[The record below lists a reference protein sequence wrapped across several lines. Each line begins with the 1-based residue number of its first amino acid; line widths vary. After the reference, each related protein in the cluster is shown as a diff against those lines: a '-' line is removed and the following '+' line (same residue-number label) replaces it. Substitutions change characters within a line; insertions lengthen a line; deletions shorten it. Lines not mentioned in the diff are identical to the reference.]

1 MRQGAK
7 KQIFQVLIAVFITA
21 MVVRIFIL
29 DSFIVKGDSM
39 APSILPGDYVFMNRL
54 SYGWGKP
61 VSRGDVVVARF
72 RKLERNV
79 IKRVLGLPGE
89 RVEIIPNQISI
100 KKERT
105 EVGNVVMEK
114 EYLNLPNFATNG
126 TTTIKL
132 DPQEYFLLGDNRFIS
147 TDSREL
153 GAVDLWDIEGRIFL
167 LVRVKNLSIYVFKGN
182 TAMKVY

>member
-1 MRQGAK
+1 MHSGIK
-7 KQIFQVLIAVFITA
+7 KQILQVLVAVLITA
-21 MVVRIFIL
+21 VGIRIFVI

-39 APSILPGDYVFMNRL
+39 TPSILPGDYVFVNRL
-54 SYGWGKP
+54 AYRWGKP
-61 VSRGDVVVARF
+61 VLRSDVVVARF
-72 RKLERNV
+72 RRLQSEV
-79 IKRVLGLPGE
+79 IKRIVGLPGE

-105 EVGNVVMEK
+105 DAGDVVSEK

-153 GAVDLWDIEGRIFL
+153 GPVDFFDIEGKVIL
-167 LVRVKNLSIYVFKGN
+167 LIRMKDLSIYRIIG
-182 TAMKVY
+182 TSTIKVY